1 SVVPFIASGYLH
13 DAAEKSTLA
22 RATFRAE
29 IPERGRWEVSIA
41 YSPHPNRDGAVP
53 VTIRAGSESRAVRV
67 DQRTGTSAA
76 EPFRVV
82 GTFEIAQ
89 GETAEVVISNEG
101 TTGHVIADG
110 VRFRRVD

>member
-1 SVVPFIASGYLH
+1 
-13 DAAEKSTLA
+13 
-22 RATFRAE
+22 
-29 IPERGRWEVSIA
+29 
-41 YSPHPNRDGAVP
+41 
-53 VTIRAGSESRAVRV
+53 
-67 DQRTGTSAA
+67 
-76 EPFRVV
+76 VV